1 MEAAKR
7 ITITRALAELKLL
20 DSRILKKS
28 GDLVVI
34 DIYQNRKD
42 LALRTGDTKD
52 VFIEKAKSSLQSV
65 KDLIERRKK
74 IKSAILISNATVKVK
89 IGDIEYAVIEAIER
103 KISIKYD
110 QNLLNKMRKQVVES
124 KGEIS
129 NQAPK
134 LDQDIKDMI
143 NKSLAGDQP
152 TAEENKAN
160 EEMANRFLEA
170 NVLRLLD
177 PCEVEKQIDELDEQI
192 DTFLTEI
199 DFVLSESNSRTKIE
213 V

>member
-1 MEAAKR
+1 MEDPKK

-28 GDLVVI
+28 GDLKIV
-34 DIYQNRKD
+34 DIFQNRKD
-42 LALRTGDTKD
+42 LALRSGDTKA
-52 VFIEKAKSSLQSV
+52 VFEEQAKSSLQSV
-65 KDLIERRKK
+65 EDLIERRKK

-89 IGDIEYAVIEAIER
+89 IGGVEYAVIEAIER
-103 KISIKYD
+103 KNSITYD
-110 QNLLNKMRKQVVES
+110 QNLLNKMRKQVVEA

-129 NQAPK
+129 KQAPK
-134 LDQDIKDMI
+134 LDQDVKDMI

-160 EEMANRFLEA
+160 EEMATRFFEA
-170 NVLRLLD
+170 NVLRFMD
-177 PCEVEKQIDELDEQI
+177 PCEVEKKIEQLDEQI
-192 DTFLTEI
+192 DTFLTEV
-199 DFVLSESNSRTKIE
+199 DFVLSESNSRTEIE

>member
-1 MEAAKR
+1 MEEAKK

-28 GDLVVI
+28 SDLVVI

-89 IGDIEYAVIEAIER
+89 IGDVEYAVIEAIER

-177 PCEVEKQIDELDEQI
+177 PCQVEKQIDELDEQI
-192 DTFLTEI
+192 DTFLTEV
-199 DFVLSESNSRTKIE
+199 DFVLSESNSRTEIE